1 MQVNV
6 EKISPVLVELSVEIG
21 ADRVK
26 TEVEK
31 AFRAVAK
38 TARVK
43 GFRPGKA
50 PRQVLDH
57 VYGARVAADV
67 AQRLIDETY
76 QQAVQEHKV
85 QPVADPALET
95 PRLERGKAYNYKAR
109 VEVLPEIED
118 VKYEGLEAK
127 RPAVQVT
134 DEEVKAELEE
144 LRRANSTLETPK
156 EPRPAQAG
164 DVVTIDFEVAVEGE
178 VVPGAGA
185 KDFQIELGSGQ
196 LIEAID
202 QALLGK
208 NVGDKAEASVDMP
221 AAHPHP
227 ALQGKTCVFQIE
239 LKGLK
244 ERVLPAADDEF
255 AKDLGD
261 FDTLEA
267 LEADLKSQIEARKK
281 EESDNT
287 LAERLV
293 AELVKANP
301 VEVPPTLV
309 QRQMRITEQEILQ
322 RARSQGGQ
330 VGGLGEELRQ
340 RVLEDSKMKVRA
352 GLLMAA
358 IAKKENIQIGNEQIE
373 EGLTELSKQ
382 TGKNVAKLRAEY
394 AEPRRREMLVG
405 MILENKVLD
414 IIEAKANITEE

>member
-6 EKISPVLVELSVEIG
+6 EKISPVLVEFSVEVG
-21 ADRVK
+21 AERVQS
-26 TEVEK
+26 EVEK
-31 AFRAVAK
+31 AFRSVAK

-67 AQRLIDETY
+67 AQRLVDETY
-76 QQAVQEHKV
+76 QQALTDHKV
-85 QPVADPALET
+85 QPVSQPAVET
-95 PRLERGKAYNYKAR
+95 QRLERGKPFNYKAR
-109 VEVLPEIED
+109 VEVLPEIET
-118 VKYEGLEAK
+118 VKYDALEAK

-134 DEEVKAELEE
+134 QEEIDKELED
-144 LRRANSTLETPK
+144 LRRANSTLESPK
-156 EPRPAQAG
+156 EARPAQAG
-164 DVVTIDFEVAVEGE
+164 DVVIIDFEVAVAGE
-178 VVPGAGA
+178 IVEGAGA
-185 KDFQIELGSGQ
+185 KDFQVELGSGQ

-202 QALLGK
+202 TALLGK
-208 NVGDKAEASVDMP
+208 KVGDKAEASVDMP
-221 AAHPHP
+221 AGHPHP
-227 ALQGKTCVFQIE
+227 ALSGKTSIFQIDV
-239 LKGLK
+239 KDLK
-244 ERVLPAADDEF
+244 ERVLPNADDEF
-255 AKDLGD
+255 AKDLGE
-261 FDTLEA
+261 FETL
-267 LEADLKSQIEARKK
+267 ADLRADIEKQIAARKK
-281 EESDNT
+281 EDSDNV

-301 VEVPPTLV
+301 VAVPPTLV
-309 QRQMRITEQEILQ
+309 ERQMRLTEQEILY

-340 RVLEDSKMKVRA
+340 KVLEDSELKVRA

-358 IAKKENIQIGNEQIE
+358 IAKTEGIQIGNEQIE
-373 EGLTELSKQ
+373 EGLQELSKQ

-414 IIEAKANITEE
+414 IIETKANITEE

>member
-340 RVLEDSKMKVRA
+340 RVLEDSEMKVRA

-394 AEPRRREMLVG
+394 AGPRRREMLVG

>member
-156 EPRPAQAG
+156 EPRPAQTG

>member
-118 VKYEGLEAK
+118 VNYEGLEAK
-127 RPAVQVT
+127 RAAVQVT
-134 DEEVKAELEE
+134 DEEVEKELEE
-144 LRRANSTLETPK
+144 LRRANSTLETPT
-156 EPRPAQAG
+156 EPRPAQAS

-185 KDFQIELGSGQ
+185 KDFQVELGSGQ

-202 QALLGK
+202 QALIGK

-221 AAHPHP
+221 AGAPHP

-261 FDTLEA
+261 FETLEA
-267 LEADLKSQIEARKK
+267 LKADLKSQIEARKK
-281 EESDNT
+281 EESDNA
-287 LAERLV
+287 LAELLV
-293 AELVKANP
+293 AELVKANAI
-301 VEVPPTLV
+301 EVPPTLV
-309 QRQMRITEQEILQ
+309 QRQMRITEQEIIQ

-330 VGGLGEELRQ
+330 VGGLGDELRQ
-340 RVLEDSKMKVRA
+340 RVLDDSEMKVRA